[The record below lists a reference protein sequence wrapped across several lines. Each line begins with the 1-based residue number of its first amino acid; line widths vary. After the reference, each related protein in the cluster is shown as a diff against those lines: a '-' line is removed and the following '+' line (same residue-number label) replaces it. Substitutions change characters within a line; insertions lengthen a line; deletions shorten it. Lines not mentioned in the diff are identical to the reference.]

1 MASTRGGSGRGST
14 IAAWSL
20 FAASAVAA
28 AGTVALG
35 PTVGKPVSQGL
46 IDSLFLVVFP
56 LVGALVASRHPRN
69 AVGWILIGVG
79 LLYGLSSLAETY
91 AHLGLL
97 RDPDLHVISRQAAR
111 PDPLPLAAEA
121 AWFSLWSW
129 FPSLIG
135 LVVFIPLLFPDG
147 RPPSPRWRWVGWAAV
162 VGFAVMFIPTA
173 AAAWT
178 ARGPALLGDVDEEV
192 LGMRWVVYPAAAGLS
207 LIGLA
212 AVGSV
217 ASLVVRFRRS
227 RGVERQQLK
236 WFVFAATIL
245 LLAAINAFTPW
256 TAPEWVLTVAVL
268 GLAAAV
274 AIAILKY
281 RLYDIDLVINRSLVY
296 GALTALVVALY
307 VGTVT
312 LLGRLFEPGG
322 LGVSLVATAVVAVLF
337 NPLRERLQRGV
348 NRLMYG
354 ERHDPY
360 AALTRLGRSLEASIS
375 PGEVLPR
382 VTETVAQAL
391 RSPYVAVELR
401 REDGFEPATSYG
413 DPVDETVE
421 VALTYQAET
430 VGRLVVG
437 ERGPG
442 ERFSPADLR
451 LLHDLARQAGV
462 AAHAVRLTTD
472 LQRSRERLVMARE
485 EERRRLRRDLHDGL
499 GPTLA
504 AVALQVETV
513 RSLLSDDPAA
523 ADALLAKLKDETQSA
538 IGGIRRIVYDLRPP
552 ALDELGLVGA
562 LREEGSRFAANGG
575 PLLVTVEAAEA
586 LPPLPAAVEVAAY
599 RIAVEGITNAAR
611 HSGASTCVVRIASN
625 GGLDVE
631 IRDDGQGLPVDFRPG
646 VGLTS
651 MRERVAELGGTLT
664 VEPTVPAGTRIF
676 AHLPVEER

>member
-1 MASTRGGSGRGST
+1 VSSTGGDRRRGSRVL
-14 IAAWSL
+14 AWSL
-20 FAASAVAA
+20 FVATIAVAA
-28 AGTVALG
+28 GDIALG
-35 PTVGKPVSQGL
+35 LPLGKRLSQGL
-46 IDSLFLVVFP
+46 TDSLFPVVFAF
-56 LVGALVASRHPRN
+56 VGALIASRKPRN
-69 AVGWILIGVG
+69 AVGWTFLAAGFVYAASVLLEMYARQG
-79 LLYGLSSLAETY
+79 LTL
-91 AHLGLL
+91 
-97 RDPDLHVISRQAAR
+97 DPNLHDALPLPR
-111 PDPLPLAAEA
+111 PDPLPLAEEVS
-121 AWFSLWSW
+121 WLNMWLW

-135 LVVFIPLLFPDG
+135 LIVFIPLLFPDG
-147 RPPSPRWRWVGWAAV
+147 LPPSPRWWWVAWLAAL
-162 VGFAVMFIPTA
+162 GFAVIFVPTA
-173 AAAWT
+173 VAGWPL
-178 ARGPALLGDVDEEV
+178 RGTILLGDFESRPEFE
-192 LGMRWVVYPAAAGLS
+192 WTFYPAMVGLS
-207 LIGLA
+207 LIGIA

-217 ASLVVRFRRS
+217 ASVVVRFRRS

-256 TAPEWVLTVAVL
+256 TAPEWVLTFAVL
-268 GLAAAV
+268 GLVVAAG
-274 AIAILKY
+274 IAILKY

-296 GALTALVVALY
+296 GSLTALVVALY

-312 LLGRLFEPGG
+312 LLGRLFNPGG
-322 LGVSLVATAVVAVLF
+322 LGVALVATAVVAVLF

-360 AALTRLGRSLEASIS
+360 AALSRLGRSLEASIS

-391 RSPYVAVELR
+391 RAPYVAVELR
-401 REDGFEPATSYG
+401 RDDGFEPASSYG
-413 DPVDETVE
+413 NSVDDSVE
-421 VALTYQAET
+421 VPLAYQGET

-437 ERGPG
+437 TRSPG
-442 ERFSPADLR
+442 ERFSAADMR
-451 LLHDLARQAGV
+451 LLEDLSRQVGV
-462 AAHAVRLTTD
+462 AVHAVRLTTD
-472 LQRSRERLVMARE
+472 LQRSRERLVMTRE

-513 RSLLSDDPAA
+513 RSLLRDDPAA
-523 ADALLAKLKDETQSA
+523 ADALLAKLKVETQSA
-538 IGGIRRIVYDLRPP
+538 IAGIRRIVYDLRPP

-562 LREEGSRFAANGG
+562 LREEGSRFVTNGG
-575 PLLVTVEAAEA
+575 PLLVSVESSED

-599 RIAVEGITNAAR
+599 RIALEGITNAAR

-631 IRDDGQGLPVDFRPG
+631 VRDDGRGLPADFRAG

-651 MRERVAELGGTLT
+651 MRERVAELGGTFT
-664 VEPTVPAGTRIF
+664 VEPAVPAGTRIF
-676 AHLPVEER
+676 AHLPVDQP

>member
-1 MASTRGGSGRGST
+1 VTSSRDEARRGSR
-14 IAAWSL
+14 ILAWSL
-20 FAASAVAA
+20 FAASTVAA
-28 AGTVALG
+28 AGAVALG
-35 PTVGKPVSQGL
+35 PSVGKPVSQGL
-46 IDSLFLVVFP
+46 IDSVFLVVFP

-69 AVGWILIGVG
+69 AVGWIFIAVG
-79 LLYGLSSLAETY
+79 LVYGLSALAEMY

-97 RDPDLHVISRQAAR
+97 RDPEVHVISQQAPR

-121 AWFSLWSW
+121 AWLSLWLW

-162 VGFAVMFIPTA
+162 VGFALMFLPSA
-173 AAAWT
+173 VAAWP

-192 LGMRWVVYPAAAGLS
+192 LGMRWVLYPAAAGIS
-207 LIGLA
+207 VIGLA

-236 WFVFAATIL
+236 WFVFAAAIL
-245 LLAAINAFTPW
+245 LVAAINAFTPW
-256 TAPEWVLTVAVL
+256 TAPEWVLTVAIQ
-268 GLAAAV
+268 GIAV
-274 AIAILKY
+274 AAGIAILKY

-296 GALTALVVALY
+296 GSLTALVVALY

-322 LGVSLVATAVVAVLF
+322 LGVALVATAVVAVLF
-337 NPLRERLQRGV
+337 NPLRDRLQRGV

-360 AALTRLGRSLEASIS
+360 AALARLGRSLEASIS

-382 VTETVAQAL
+382 ITETVAQAL
-391 RSPYVAVELR
+391 RAPYVAVELR
-401 REDGFEPATSYG
+401 RDGGFEPAATHG
-413 DPVDETVE
+413 HRVDDSVE
-421 VALTYQAET
+421 VPLTYQGET

-437 ERGPG
+437 TRGPG
-442 ERFSPADLR
+442 ERFSAADMR
-451 LLHDLARQAGV
+451 LLADLARQAGV
-462 AAHAVRLTTD
+462 AAHAVRLSTD

-513 RSLLSDDPAA
+513 RSLLREDPAA
-523 ADALLAKLKDETQSA
+523 ADTLLAKLKDETQSA
-538 IGGIRRIVYDLRPP
+538 IAGIRRIVYDLRPP
-552 ALDELGLVGA
+552 ALDELGLLGA
-562 LREEGSRFAANGG
+562 LREEGSRFATDGG
-575 PLLVTVEAAEA
+575 PLLISVEGEEE

-599 RIAVEGITNAAR
+599 RIALEGITNAAR
-611 HSGASTCVVRIASN
+611 HSGARSCVVRIASN

-631 IRDDGQGLPVDFRPG
+631 IRDDGRGLPSDFRAG
-646 VGLTS
+646 VGVTS
-651 MRERVAELGGTLT
+651 MRERVAELGGTFT
-664 VEPTVPAGTRIF
+664 IEPAVPTGTRIF
-676 AHLPVEER
+676 ASLPVEEP

>member
-1 MASTRGGSGRGST
+1 M
-14 IAAWSL
+14 
-20 FAASAVAA
+20 
-28 AGTVALG
+28 
-35 PTVGKPVSQGL
+35 
-46 IDSLFLVVFP
+46 VVFP
-56 LVGALVASRHPRN
+56 LVGALIASRHPRN
-69 AVGWILIGVG
+69 AVGWTFIAVG
-79 LLYGLSSLAETY
+79 LVYGASVLLELY
-91 AHLGLL
+91 AHVGLAS
-97 RDPDLHVISRQAAR
+97 DPDLHVAHPVPRS
-111 PDPLPLAAEA
+111 DPLPLAAEA
-121 AWFSLWSW
+121 SWLSLWLW
-129 FPSLIG
+129 FPSLMG

-147 RPPSPRWRWVGWAAV
+147 RPPSPRWRWVGWAAALGFGV
-162 VGFAVMFIPTA
+162 VFVPTA
-173 AAAWT
+173 AAAW
-178 ARGPALLGDVDEEV
+178 ALRGPILLGDVDSLPE
-192 LGMRWVVYPAAAGLS
+192 LRWTLYPAAVGVS
-207 LIGLA
+207 LIGLS

-236 WFVFAATIL
+236 WFVFAAAIL
-245 LLAAINAFTPW
+245 LLTAINAFTPW
-256 TAPEWVLTVAVL
+256 TAPEWVLTFAIL
-268 GLAAAV
+268 GLAVAAG
-274 AIAILKY
+274 IAILKY
-281 RLYDIDLVINRSLVY
+281 RLYDIDLVVNRSLVY
-296 GALTALVVALY
+296 GALTALVVGVY
-307 VGTVT
+307 VAVVA
-312 LLGRLFEPGG
+312 LLGRLFDPGG
-322 LGVSLVATAVVAVLF
+322 LGVALVATGIVAVLF

-360 AALTRLGRSLEASIS
+360 AALSRLGRRLEASIS

-391 RSPYVAVELR
+391 RAPYVAVELR
-401 REDGFEPATSYG
+401 RDGGFEPASSYG
-413 DPVDETVE
+413 RSVDDLVE
-421 VALTYQAET
+421 VPLTYQGET

-437 ERGPG
+437 TRGPG
-442 ERFSPADLR
+442 EHFSAADIR
-451 LLHDLARQAGV
+451 LLEDLARQAGV

-513 RSLLSDDPAA
+513 RSLLRDDPAA

-538 IGGIRRIVYDLRPP
+538 IAGIRRIVYGLRPP

-575 PLLVTVEAAEA
+575 PLLVAVEGADD

-599 RIAVEGITNAAR
+599 RIALEGITNAAR
-611 HSGASTCVVRIASN
+611 HSGASTCVVRIAN
-625 GGLDVE
+625 DGGLDVE
-631 IRDDGQGLPVDFRPG
+631 VRDDGRGLPADFRPG

-664 VEPTVPAGTRIF
+664 VEPAVPAGTRIL
-676 AHLPVEER
+676 AHLPVEQP